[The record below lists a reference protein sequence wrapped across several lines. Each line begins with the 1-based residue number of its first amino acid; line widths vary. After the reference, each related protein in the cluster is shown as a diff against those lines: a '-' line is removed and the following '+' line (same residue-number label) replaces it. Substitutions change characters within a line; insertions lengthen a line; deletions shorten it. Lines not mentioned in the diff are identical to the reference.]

1 MEEEGRQ
8 KVCRRPLHFHPIAA
22 QTDGLLDNSSL
33 WVSILMRRLVFI
45 LLTIVFTDGFTQ
57 LPTTSRIQTQLRYN
71 DQPNEPES
79 TTKPAS
85 AQKVVTELTSQSEYL
100 QFLKE
105 CAEDDNLAC
114 VKFHADWCKR

>member
-1 MEEEGRQ
+1 MLLLFIWPG
-8 KVCRRPLHFHPIAA
+8 K
-22 QTDGLLDNSSL
+22 DGLLGDPKTTLSL
-33 WVSILMRRLVFI
+33 TTLLVSILMRRLVFI

-57 LPTTSRIQTQLRYN
+57 LPTTSRIETQLRYS
-71 DQPNEPES
+71 DPPM
-79 TTKPAS
+79 
-85 AQKVVTELTSQSEYL
+85 TELTSQSEYL